1 MSGVSGIVVVK
12 VQATLAPIPKQPAYG
27 GGEISPLMEHM
38 SAAMEKVCLFPGSS
52 DFGSVI
58 SLGVDSRGLC
68 TQTLARSL
76 GVLSRSMIMQV
87 FNDIRF
93 DVARR

>member
-1 MSGVSGIVVVK
+1 MSGVSGIVVVM

-58 SLGVDSRGLC
+58 SLGVHSNFS
-68 TQTLARSL
+68 AFSWRSL
-76 GVLSRSMIMQV
+76 AIDDHASLQRHSV
-87 FNDIRF
+87 
-93 DVARR
+93 RRGSTLID